1 VILHGW
7 LGSLPVA
14 LGAIFAAL
22 FIGVLSAFGALS
34 RSDRKRELAGRI
46 ERYGPQHTAGAVT
59 SQPAGQR
66 DLNRRALDVTNRM
79 MRPQTQQ
86 RLAERLDLAAI
97 SRRPAEWTLLGVGLG
112 ILIAAALSLA
122 TGNVLIGVLA
132 GALLGWLVMRTWLS
146 FMIGR
151 RRAAF
156 REQLPDLLQLM
167 AGAMQSGF
175 SLPQALEAV
184 VREGAQPAA
193 GEFGRALAEAR
204 LGGEVEGSLD
214 AVVRRMDSADLR
226 WTVMAIRIQRT
237 VGGDLAEILTTVAG
251 TMRERGFLR
260 RQVRALSAEGRL
272 SAGILVALPVLLAAW
287 LFIMAPKYMRPM
299 YTTPLGIVVLIGACL
314 LLVAGALFMRAA
326 IKLEV

>member
-22 FIGVLSAFGALS
+22 FIGVLSAFGVLS
-34 RSDRKRELAGRI
+34 RSDRRRELADRI
-46 ERYGPQHTAGAVT
+46 ERYGPQHGGGVVR
-59 SQPAGQR
+59 SQPAGKR
-66 DLNRRALDVTNRM
+66 DLNRRALDVTDRV
-79 MRPQTQQ
+79 MRPQTQR
-86 RLAERLDLAAI
+86 RLAEQLDLAAVAR
-97 SRRPAEWTLLGVGLG
+97 SPAEWTLLGVGLG
-112 ILIAAALSLA
+112 IVIAAVLSLV
-122 TGNVLIGVLA
+122 TGNVLIGVLV

-146 FMIGR
+146 FMIER

-175 SLPQALEAV
+175 SLLQALDAV

-193 GEFGRALAEAR
+193 GEFARALAEAR
-204 LGGEVEGSLD
+204 LGGEVEGCLD
-214 AVVRRMDSADLR
+214 AVVRRMESADLR
-226 WTVMAIRIQRT
+226 WTVRAIRIQRT

-272 SAGILVALPVLLAAW
+272 SAGILVALPVLLGGW
-287 LFIMAPKYMRPM
+287 MFIMAPKYMHPM
-299 YTTPLGIVVLIGACL
+299 YTTPLGIIVLIGACFL
-314 LLVAGALFMRAA
+314 IVAGALFMRAA
-326 IKLEV
+326 IRLEV